1 MTRVIAVFD
10 SFERARTY
18 KSKAGYIFA
27 YYEIVPWFFGLYAI
41 ELNIDKWHGMAID
54 SEIGDKL
61 SET

>member
-10 SFERARTY
+10 SFEKAKTY

-41 ELNIDKWHGMAID
+41 ELNLNKWKGMMIN
-54 SEIGDKL
+54 SEIGELD
-61 SET
+61 ET